1 MGVAFDCFGMTD
13 LGRVRR
19 NNEDQFLVAE
29 LVKRL
34 RVVRTS
40 VPDIREA
47 DWSDGVVGHLLVVAD
62 GMGGM
67 AGGEVASGLAVETI
81 SWYVTQTMPWF
92 YRQQD
97 GREAELEAEL
107 RQAVEA
113 CQRTVADAA
122 ANSHLRRM
130 GTTLTMAYVLWP
142 RVYVVHAGDSRCY
155 LRRGT
160 VLHRMTKDHTV
171 AQRAVDAGVMTAAQ
185 AENSPLGHALWNCIG
200 GCEVGVKPDVYKAT
214 LEPGDELLLCS
225 DGLTRR
231 LSDVEVGNL
240 LLAGATA
247 EAAAR
252 SLVQAANDAGGED
265 NITVV
270 VARLGRP
277 VAVAPAVS
285 ASAVTPVE
293 GTAELPRV

>member
-1 MGVAFDCFGMTD
+1 MSVTLDCFGLTD
-13 LGRVRR
+13 RGKVRK

-34 RVVRTS
+34 RVFSTS
-40 VPDIREA
+40 VPDLNESG
-47 DWSDGVVGHLLVVAD
+47 WSHRVVGHLLVVAD
-62 GMGGM
+62 GMGGV

-81 SWYVTQTMPWF
+81 TWYVTQTMPWF

-107 RQAVEA
+107 RHAVEA

-122 ANSHLRRM
+122 ASSHLRQM

-155 LRRGT
+155 LRRGDM
-160 VLHRMTKDHTV
+160 LYRMTKDHTV
-171 AQRAVDAGVMTAAQ
+171 AQRAVDAGVMTASQ
-185 AENSPLGHALWNCIG
+185 AELSPLGHALWNCIG
-200 GCEVGVKPDVYKAT
+200 GSETGVNPDIYKAT
-214 LEPGDELLLCS
+214 LEVGDEILLCS

-231 LSDVEVGNL
+231 LADAEVGRL
-240 LLAGATA
+240 LAAGATA

-252 SLVQAANDAGGED
+252 SLIAAANDAGGED
-265 NITVV
+265 NITAV
-270 VARLGRP
+270 VARLRP
-277 VAVAPAVS
+277 AAPSTA
-285 ASAVTPVE
+285 TPFD
-293 GTAELPRV
+293 GTAYLPKA